1 MNNTINKLL
10 LAGDK
15 FMPEIHLRQP
25 QFTYSACGPF
35 TKHEQRIQKFRET
48 GDTNYIYKNELD
60 KACFVHDAA
69 YSDSKDLT
77 KRTVADKILKNKAF
91 DIAKDPKYY
100 GYQRGLASMVYKFF
114 DSKVASPDKKSE
126 GSGAKHVNTKIIPKN
141 EQLADEIHKPIIR
154 KLKKRKVY
162 SAFKANI
169 WGAIFDLAD
178 MQLLS
183 KYNKGIRFL
192 LCVID
197 IFSKYVW
204 VVPLKD
210 KKGISIVKAFQIILK
225 QSNRKPNK
233 IWVDKGSEFYN
244 AYFKKWL
251 RDNDIVMYST
261 HNEGKSVVAE
271 RFIRTLKSK
280 IYKYMTSIS
289 KNVYI
294 DKLDDIVDEYNNTYH
309 TTIKMKPA
317 DVKDNTYINTDKK
330 INNKDP
336 KFKVGDHV
344 RISKYKNIFAKGY
357 MPNWSEEV
365 FFIKKVKNTVSWTY
379 VINDLNREEITGTFY
394 EKELQ
399 KTNQEEFRIEKVIRR
414 KGDKLYVKWKVY
426 NNSFNSWI
434 DKASLVQRT

>member
-1 MNNTINKLL
+1 MNNTINKLS

-15 FMPEIHLRQP
+15 FMPEIYLKQP

-35 TKHEQRIQKFRET
+35 TKQEQRIQKFKET

-69 YSDSKDLT
+69 YSDSKDLI
-77 KRTVADKILKNKAF
+77 KRTAADKILKNKAF
-91 DIAKDPKYY
+91 DIAKEPKYD
-100 GYQRGLASMVYKFF
+100 GYQRGLASMVYIFF

-126 GSGAKHVNTKIIPKN
+126 GSGAKHVNTKLIPQN
-141 EQLADEIHKPIIR
+141 EQLADELHIPIIR
-154 KLKKRKVY
+154 IFKKGKVY
-162 SAFKANI
+162 SAFKDNI
-169 WGAIFDLAD
+169 WGVDLAD

-197 IFSKYVW
+197 IFSKYAW
-204 VVPLKD
+204 VVLLKD
-210 KKGISIVKAFQIILK
+210 KKGISIVKAFQSILK

-233 IWVDKGSEFYN
+233 MWLDKGSEFYN

-261 HNEGKSVVAE
+261 HNEGESVVAE

-280 IYKYMTSIS
+280 IYKYMTSVS

-294 DKLDDIVDEYNNTYH
+294 DKLDDLVDEYNNTYH
-309 TTIKMKPA
+309 TTIKMKPV
-317 DVKDNTYINTDKK
+317 DVKDNTYINADKE
-330 INNKDP
+330 INNKDL
-336 KFKVGDHV
+336 KFKVGDNV

-365 FFIKKVKNTVSWTY
+365 FVIKKVKNTVPWTY
-379 VINDLNREEITGTFY
+379 VINDLNGEEITGTFY
-394 EKELQ
+394 AKELQ
-399 KTNQEEFRIEKVIRR
+399 NTNQEEFRIEKVIRR
-414 KGDKLYVKWKVY
+414 KGDKLYVKWKGY
-426 NNSFNSWI
+426 NNSFNS
-434 DKASLVQRT
+434 